1 MTAEAAV
8 DTESF
13 QGRTSANAIA
23 PACVWQ
29 DLGVVDYQAAWNLQL
44 EHVERLKSGV
54 GEDRLFFLEHPHVV
68 TFGRNGKDENLLASR
83 DQLAR
88 LGVQYHETDRG
99 GDVTYHGPG
108 QLVCYPIID
117 LKRWKRDVGAYL
129 RALEEVLIRTLAD
142 YGLEGRR
149 DPGATGVWVGEA
161 KVAAMGIHLSRWVT
175 SHGFALNVTTDL
187 DYFRHIVPC
196 GLTRPVTSLTKLL
209 GQAPDVTELRARLI
223 GHFGTVFGREMTPG
237 ATEIVE
243 IGS

>member
-1 MTAEAAV
+1 M
-8 DTESF
+8 
-13 QGRTSANAIA
+13 
-23 PACVWQ
+23 
-29 DLGVVDYQAAWNLQL
+29 
-44 EHVERLKSGV
+44 
-54 GEDRLFFLEHPHVV
+54 FFVEHPHVV

-88 LGVQYHETDRG
+88 LGVQYYETDRG

-108 QLVCYPIID
+108 QLVCYPIMD

-142 YGLEGRR
+142 YGIEGRR
-149 DPGATGVWVGEA
+149 DPGATGVWVGDA

-223 GHFGTVFGREMTPG
+223 GHFGTVFDREMIPG
-237 ATEIVE
+237 STEIAE